1 MAFPH
6 TGGTIGPFAEMQSI
20 RYGRCYGFS
29 YRRLHDVPGDFSLHI
44 LAIITLLRLDNIN
57 LHTANLFPPGKSFLS
72 GPFEWQNRSL
82 SGMSDICGLVV
93 NNLSHGCQGIC
104 RHESSANFM
113 DRYDPK
119 LICDAGTSLVSMR
132 GHSVNLIV
140 KWN

>member
-6 TGGTIGPFAEMQSI
+6 TGRTIGPFAEMQSI
-20 RYGRCYGFS
+20 RYGRCYGFFIS
-29 YRRLHDVPGDFSLHI
+29 QTARCSWGDFSLHI

-72 GPFEWQNRSL
+72 GTFRWRNTSF
-82 SGMSDICGLVV
+82 SGMSAICGLVV

-119 LICDAGTSLVSMR
+119 LKCDAGTSLVSMR
-132 GHSVNLIV
+132 GTA
-140 KWN
+140 